1 MRILLL
7 SREYPP
13 HVYGGAGVV
22 VDHLSRALARR
33 ASVEVRCF
41 GDQQQTDP
49 PLTVKGY
56 APWPR
61 LAGGPEA
68 PYAPA
73 LEALS
78 VGLAMARDPV
88 AAELALKM
96 VGERLNLKLDTKKL
110 HRRKKSL
117 QQLGE
122 GSLPSGQEAEQER
135 KREPTYIG

>member
-7 SREYPP
+7 TREYPP

-41 GDQQQTDP
+41 GANEQTQP
-49 PLTVKGY
+49 NLTVRGY
-56 APWPR
+56 APWAR
-61 LAGGPEA
+61 LAGGPDA

-88 AAELALKM
+88 AADVVHAHTWY
-96 VGERLNLKLDTKKL
+96 VGLGGMLVQSVHDVPLVVTLMNRD
-110 HRRKKSL
+110 RKSVV
-117 QQLGE
+117 
-122 GSLPSGQEAEQER
+122 
-135 KREPTYIG
+135 

>member
-22 VDHLSRALARR
+22 VDHLSRALARC

-41 GDQQQTDP
+41 GDNEQQKPD
-49 PLTVKGY
+49 LTVKGY

-68 PYAPA
+68 PYAPD

-78 VGLAMARDPV
+78 VGLAMARSP
-88 AAELALKM
+88 
-96 VGERLNLKLDTKKL
+96 
-110 HRRKKSL
+110 
-117 QQLGE
+117 
-122 GSLPSGQEAEQER
+122 
-135 KREPTYIG
+135 

>member
-1 MRILLL
+1 MNILLL

-33 ASVEVRCF
+33 AAVEVRCF
-41 GDQQQTDP
+41 GANDQAHP
-49 PLTVKGY
+49 GLTVRGY

-78 VGLAMARDPV
+78 VGLMR
-88 AAELALKM
+88 
-96 VGERLNLKLDTKKL
+96 
-110 HRRKKSL
+110 
-117 QQLGE
+117 
-122 GSLPSGQEAEQER
+122 
-135 KREPTYIG
+135 

>member
-33 ASVEVRCF
+33 APVEVRCF
-41 GDQQQTDP
+41 GDQDLHDLPFAVDQARP
-49 PLTVKGY
+49 SLTVRGY

-88 AAELALKM
+88 AADVVHTHTWY
-96 VGERLNLKLDTKKL
+96 VG
-110 HRRKKSL
+110 
-117 QQLGE
+117 LG
-122 GSLPSGQEAEQER
+122 GMLV
-135 KREPTYIG
+135 